1 MLLCVCER
9 ERRRKKNTTTTNN
22 NNKKKTFR
30 DSKKE
35 GEVKKHEWKSEKAV
49 EAELETWEAMH
60 VARGYRGGNY
70 FVLIKGEDK
79 IKDLGIKQR
88 KVIIITQ

>member
-1 MLLCVCER
+1 
-9 ERRRKKNTTTTNN
+9 
-22 NNKKKTFR
+22 
-30 DSKKE
+30 
-35 GEVKKHEWKSEKAV
+35 
-49 EAELETWEAMH
+49 MH